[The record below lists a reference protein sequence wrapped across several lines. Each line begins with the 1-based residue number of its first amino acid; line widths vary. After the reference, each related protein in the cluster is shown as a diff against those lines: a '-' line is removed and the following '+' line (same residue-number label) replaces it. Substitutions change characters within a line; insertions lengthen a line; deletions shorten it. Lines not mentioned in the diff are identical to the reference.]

1 VRRGG
6 DGLTSAADATVR
18 GVLLRNGNR
27 GAAAAA
33 RSVLRRAVGFAEG
46 VLLPRASSLQRR
58 PAARV
63 ITALAASDVAYRLL
77 LRESLRRALGMRS

>member
-1 VRRGG
+1 MRRGG
-6 DGLTSAADATVR
+6 RALTSAVDATVR
-18 GVLLRNGNR
+18 GVLLANGNK

-33 RSVLRRAVGFAEG
+33 RSGLRRGVAFARG

-63 ITALAASDVAYRLL
+63 LTALAASDVAYRLL
-77 LRESLRRALGMRS
+77 LRESLRRALGIRS